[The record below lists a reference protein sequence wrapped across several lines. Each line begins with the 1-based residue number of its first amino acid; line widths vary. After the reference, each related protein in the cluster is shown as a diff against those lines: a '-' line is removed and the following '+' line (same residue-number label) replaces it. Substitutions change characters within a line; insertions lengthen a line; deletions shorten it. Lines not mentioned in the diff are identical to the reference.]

1 MDTTISELT
10 VTDPERHPDAPA
22 AAAAGPHDQTEETV
36 ATTPVAATAPA
47 APTTPAAVTTPPA
60 ASGLRRFR
68 PSPKQGL
75 ALAGA
80 FLVGACLCGGVGVGL
95 GAAIFH
101 DGSERG
107 SYGRGHDGDGGGDNW
122 RGENGR
128 GEGGN
133 EEQDN
138 ERGAPNRITPPPPP
152 ATIAPST
159 APASPTPTTS
169 PS

>member
-1 MDTTISELT
+1 

-22 AAAAGPHDQTEETV
+22 AAAAGPHEQTEDTV

-47 APTTPAAVTTPPA
+47 APTTPSAAITPAA
-60 ASGLRRFR
+60 ASGFRRFR

-107 SYGRGHDGDGGGDNW
+107 SYGRGHEGNRGGENGRGESW

-133 EEQDN
+133 DEQDN
-138 ERGAPNRITPPPPP
+138 ERGGPTRITPAPPP